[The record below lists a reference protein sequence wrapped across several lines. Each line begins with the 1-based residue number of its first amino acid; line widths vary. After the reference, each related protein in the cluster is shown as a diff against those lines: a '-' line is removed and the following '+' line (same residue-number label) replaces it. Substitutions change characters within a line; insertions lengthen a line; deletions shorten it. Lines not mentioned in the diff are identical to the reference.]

1 MDDVHEIKI
10 VIDGKSAIR
19 GCLDAEFGDKNTAW
33 RALEK
38 IYQID
43 VPAHLSKRNMSASFA
58 ERFEVGV
65 VLQNV
70 QDISGSGV
78 QSGLQK
84 LPYV

>member
-1 MDDVHEIKI
+1 MANRQSAGVSTPNLAIKKI
-10 VIDGKSAIR
+10 
-19 GCLDAEFGDKNTAW
+19 KNTAW

-43 VPAHLSKRNMSASFA
+43 VPAHLSKRNMSAIFA

-78 QSGLQK
+78 QRGLQK
-84 LPYV
+84 LPYMYKTLGM